1 MARVVHI
8 SDLHFG
14 RTRSE
19 LLRPLIALL
28 NGTGAD
34 LIAISGDLTQRARSS
49 QFRAARTFIERLEAP
64 VLVVPGNHDVP
75 LDDIFTRFLYPFRR
89 FRKYI
94 SHELEPHFENDEIT
108 VTGMNT
114 VNPYAWQRG
123 RVGGRALRRVCAA
136 FAAESGPESGPGS
149 GTGGGRVRI
158 VVAHHPFEHQPTDT
172 KVLMKGAE
180 KAVNALADCGA
191 DVILTGHLHSWRAE
205 PFAERVGRRGALQVH
220 AGTGLSTRLR
230 GEENDFNVLT
240 IHPGEIA
247 VDRYAAGHGAET
259 FRQVQRAVFRSGPQ
273 GWTAISGDTM
283 PA

>member
-1 MARVVHI
+1 MARLIHI

-14 RTRSE
+14 RTRPE
-19 LLRPLIALL
+19 LLRPLIDLL
-28 NGTGAD
+28 NGIEAD

-49 QFRAARTFIERLEAP
+49 QFRAARAFIDRLAAP

-75 LDDIFTRFLYPFRR
+75 LDAPVTRMLFPFKRY
-89 FRKYI
+89 RKWI
-94 SHELEPHFENDEIT
+94 GRELEPHFENDEIT

-123 RVGGRALRRVCAA
+123 RVGNRAIRRVCDA
-136 FAAESGPESGPGS
+136 FAAAGGS
-149 GTGGGRVRI
+149 GGDRVRI

-180 KAVNALADCGA
+180 EAVDALAECGA
-191 DVILTGHLHSWRAE
+191 DVILSGHLHSWRAE

-240 IHPGEIA
+240 VHPGEIT
-247 VDRYAAGHGAET
+247 VDRYAAGHGAEA
-259 FRQVQRAVFRSGPQ
+259 FERLQSAIFRSGPQ
-273 GWTAISGDTM
+273 GWSAVSGDTM
-283 PA
+283 PI

>member
-1 MARVVHI
+1 MARLVHV

-28 NGTGAD
+28 NGIEAD

-49 QFRAARTFIERLEAP
+49 QFRAARAFIDRLEKP

-75 LDDIFTRFLYPFRR
+75 LDDLFTRMLFPFRR
-89 FRKYI
+89 YRKWI
-94 SHELEPHFENDEIT
+94 DRDLEPHFATDEIL
-108 VTGMNT
+108 VAGMNT

-123 RVGGRALRRVCAA
+123 RAGGRALRRVCDAFKAA
-136 FAAESGPESGPGS
+136 DE
-149 GTGGGRVRI
+149 RVRV

-172 KVLMKGAE
+172 KVLMKGAA
-180 KAVNALADCGA
+180 KAVDALAECGA
-191 DVILTGHLHSWRAE
+191 DIILTGHLHSWRAE

-240 IHPGEIA
+240 IRPGEVT
-247 VDRYAAGHGAET
+247 VDRYAAGHGADA
-259 FRQVQRAVFRSGPQ
+259 FGHAQRAVFHAGPQ
-273 GWTAISGDTM
+273 GWSVVSGETM

>member
-1 MARVVHI
+1 MARLIHI

-14 RTRSE
+14 RTRPE
-19 LLRPLIALL
+19 LLRPLIDLL
-28 NGTGAD
+28 NEVDAD
-34 LIAISGDLTQRARSS
+34 VIAISGDLTQRARSS
-49 QFRAARTFIERLEAP
+49 QFRAARAFIDRLEAP

-75 LDDIFTRFLYPFRR
+75 LDDVFTRMLFPYRR
-89 FRKYI
+89 YRKWI
-94 SHELEPHFENDEIT
+94 DRDLEPHFENDEIT

-123 RVGGRALRRVCAA
+123 SVGSRAIRRVCRA
-136 FAAESGPESGPGS
+136 FASAQRN
-149 GTGGGRVRI
+149 GGDRVRI
-158 VVAHHPFEHQPTDT
+158 VVAHHPFEHQPTDS

-180 KAVNALADCGA
+180 KAVDALSDCGA

-240 IHPGEIA
+240 VQPGEVA
-247 VDRYAAGHGAET
+247 VDRHAAGHGDDT
-259 FRQVQRAVFRSGPQ
+259 FRHVQRAVFRPGPQ
-273 GWTAISGDTM
+273 GWSAVSGDTM

>member
-1 MARVVHI
+1 MARLIHI

-19 LLRPLIALL
+19 LLRPLIGLL
-28 NGTGAD
+28 NGIEAD

-49 QFRAARTFIERLEAP
+49 QFRAARAFIDRLETP

-75 LDDIFTRFLYPFRR
+75 LDAPVTRMLFPFHRY
-89 FRKYI
+89 RKWI
-94 SHELEPHFENDEIT
+94 ERDLEPHFESDEII
-108 VTGMNT
+108 VAGMNT
-114 VNPYAWQRG
+114 VNPYAWQSG
-123 RVGGRALRRVCAA
+123 RVGSRALRRVCAA
-136 FAAESGPESGPGS
+136 FAPE
-149 GTGGGRVRI
+149 GGRIRI

-180 KAVNALADCGA
+180 KAVDALAECGA

-240 IHPGEIA
+240 VRPDEIL
-247 VDRYAAGHGAET
+247 VDRYAAGHGAEG
-259 FRQVQRAVFRSGPQ
+259 FEHVQRAVFRSGPQ
-273 GWTAISGDTM
+273 GWSAAGGDTM
-283 PA
+283 PAEAR

>member
-1 MARVVHI
+1 MARIIHI

-19 LLRPLIALL
+19 LLRPLIGLL
-28 NGTGAD
+28 NGIRAD

-49 QFRAARTFIERLEAP
+49 QFRAARAFIDRLEAP

-75 LDDIFTRFLYPFRR
+75 LDDVFTRMLFPFRR
-89 FRKYI
+89 YRKWI
-94 SHELEPHFENDEIT
+94 DRDLEPHFENAEIT

-123 RVGGRALRRVCAA
+123 RVGSRALRRVCNA
-136 FAAESGPESGPGS
+136 FASEGD
-149 GTGGGRVRI
+149 RVRI
-158 VVAHHPFEHQPTDT
+158 VVAHHPFEHQPTDA

-180 KAVNALADCGA
+180 KAVDALAECGA
-191 DVILTGHLHSWRAE
+191 DIILTGHLHSWRAE

-240 IHPGEIA
+240 IHPGEVT

-259 FRQVQRAVFRSGPQ
+259 FRHVQRAFFRSGPH
-273 GWTAISGDTM
+273 GWSALSGDTM

>member
-1 MARVVHI
+1 MARVIHI

-19 LLRPLIALL
+19 LLRPLIAQL
-28 NGTGAD
+28 NEIGAD

-49 QFRAARTFIERLEAP
+49 QFRAARAFLDRLETP

-75 LDDIFTRFLYPFRR
+75 LDDLFTRMFYPFRR
-89 FRKYI
+89 YRKWI
-94 SHELEPHFENDEIT
+94 DRELEPHFENDEIT
-108 VTGMNT
+108 VTSMNT

-123 RVGGRALRRVCAA
+123 RVGGRALRRVCNA
-136 FAAESGPESGPGS
+136 FDAESGTAGD
-149 GTGGGRVRI
+149 RVRI

-191 DVILTGHLHSWRAE
+191 DIILTGHLHSWRAE

-240 IHPGEIA
+240 IRPGEVT
-247 VDRYAAGHGAET
+247 VDRWAAGHGAEG
-259 FRQVQRAVFRSGPQ
+259 FGHAQRAVFRSGPQ
-273 GWTAISGDTM
+273 GWSAVSGDTM

>member
-1 MARVVHI
+1 MARLIHI

-14 RTRSE
+14 RTRPE
-19 LLRPLIALL
+19 LLRPLIDLL
-28 NGTGAD
+28 NGIEAD

-49 QFRAARTFIERLEAP
+49 QFRAARAFLDRLEAP

-75 LDDIFTRFLYPFRR
+75 LDAPITRMLFPFSRYRR
-89 FRKYI
+89 WIERD
-94 SHELEPHFENDEIT
+94 LEPHFENDEII
-108 VTGMNT
+108 VAGMNT
-114 VNPYAWQRG
+114 VNPYAWQSG
-123 RVGGRALRRVCAA
+123 RVGSRAIRRVCSA
-136 FAAESGPESGPGS
+136 FAREGD
-149 GTGGGRVRI
+149 RLRI

-180 KAVNALADCGA
+180 KAVDALADCGA

-240 IHPGEIA
+240 VGREEIL
-247 VDRYAAGHGAET
+247 VDRYTAAHGADSFEHA
-259 FRQVQRAVFRSGPQ
+259 QRVVFRSGPQ
-273 GWTAISGDTM
+273 GWTAVSGDTM
-283 PA
+283 PAEAP